1 MGKQKIQEAFAE
13 VETRGEKAFI
23 PYIMAGDG
31 GFGKLKEELLFFE
44 NAGATVVE
52 LGIPFSDPVADGPT
66 IQKAG
71 QRALE
76 QGTTLELVLKHVKE
90 IRKEVKIP
98 IVLMT
103 YLNPVFAYGIP
114 RFAEDCKAAG
124 VDGCIIPDL
133 PFEEEQIISG
143 HLAKSEL
150 ALIRLVTLTSS
161 KDRIAKLAESAEG
174 FLYAVTITGIT
185 GARDSFSQE
194 VTAYLKQVKELSPI
208 PVLAGFGI
216 STPEHVTAAI
226 QACDGVIVGSR
237 IIDLIEKNDLDA
249 IKELIHASK
258 KSGITLS

>member
-1 MGKQKIQEAFAE
+1 MGKQRIQEAFAE
-13 VETRGEKAFI
+13 LEKQGGKAFI

-31 GFGKLKEELLFFE
+31 GFEKLKKELMFFE
-44 NAGATVVE
+44 KAGATAVE

-76 QGTTLELVLKHVKE
+76 HGTTLELVLAHVKE

-114 RFAEDCKAAG
+114 RFAGDCKAAG

-133 PFEEEQIISG
+133 PYEEEEIISNY
-143 HLAKSEL
+143 LAEAGL
-150 ALIRLVTLTSS
+150 ALIRLVTLTST
-161 KDRIAKLAESAEG
+161 KERIAKLAKSAEG

-185 GARDSFSQE
+185 GARDTFSQE
-194 VTAYLKQVKELSPI
+194 VTSYLEQVKELSPI

-216 STPEHVTAAI
+216 SSPVHVAAAI
-226 QACDGVIVGSR
+226 KACDGVIVGSR
-237 IIDLIEKNDLDA
+237 IIDLIEKNDFEA
-249 IKELIHASK
+249 IKEMISASK
-258 KSGITLS
+258 IGEISLS